1 MKAAHTILG
10 AIVTIA
16 TVTSPLHA
24 QPASTPTPTP
34 ATPTPVPASP
44 DQARTTAQGIAA
56 RAKAHF
62 DHGEYAEAIAD
73 YREAY
78 RLWPSPGLL
87 YNLGQAYRLVGD
99 CAHAS
104 QAYREYL
111 HLTPDSPYRATVEQN
126 LSAAEACAKTAEPAP
141 TPTPEPPRP
150 TPTPSPTPVAAPI
163 TTTAP
168 VASVGEDDRGHTRRI
183 AGVAVA
189 GGGAVLLVAGAYF
202 ARDASSAQ
210 RDVASFYAKGGDWA
224 DISAIDAR
232 GHRDR
237 TLSIVGFAAG
247 GVAIAAGVSLYLLG
261 RDDERAVAIVPTA
274 RGGEVLVRWRF

>member
-1 MKAAHTILG
+1 MILG

-16 TVTSPLHA
+16 TVTSPLQA
-24 QPASTPTPTP
+24 QPAPSPPPP
-34 ATPTPVPASP
+34 APSSP
-44 DQARTTAQGIAA
+44 EQARTTAQGIAA

-62 DHGEYAEAIAD
+62 DRGEYAEAIAD

-126 LSAAEACAKTAEPAP
+126 LSAAEACAKAAEPAP
-141 TPTPEPPRP
+141 PEPPKP
-150 TPTPSPTPVAAPI
+150 TPPPVVVSPPVAAPI
-163 TTTAP
+163 KTPP
-168 VASVGEDDRGHTRRI
+168 VAVGDDDRGHTRRV
-183 AGVAVA
+183 AGLAVA
-189 GGGAVLLVAGAYF
+189 GGGAALVLAGAYF
-202 ARDASSAQ
+202 ARGASNAQ
-210 RDVASFYAKGGDWA
+210 QDVASFYAQGGDWA

-232 GHRDR
+232 GRRDR

-261 RDDERAVAIVPTA
+261 RSDERAVAIVPSTS
-274 RGGEVLVRWRF
+274 GGEVVVRWRF